1 MRWNTVGRLAAFLIV
16 AVAIAGVFALKH
28 RDSGLRTPAPPPPP
42 PEPLP
47 RMVDL
52 GADKCIPCKLMAPIL
67 KQLRKDYAD
76 HFEVVFIDVWK
87 NRDVAREHG
96 VQVIPTQ
103 IFYDADGNELLRH
116 QGFFSRADILG
127 AWQDLGYRFPFVSG
141 TTEPS
146 APPQNE
152 TLSVS
157 LETLDDDETVPDEPV
172 VVEPVFDEPVEP
184 EAEPPAA
191 KVIAYYL
198 HWTVRCH
205 SCLTIEATAQQAI
218 ASAFSG
224 ELKDGRLEWH
234 AHNMELPEHSHLER
248 AFELSTSSLVLA
260 EAGGDGF
267 TRWKVLEKVW
277 DLVETPWDLETYV
290 VNETQAFLAAK
301 APLTDSPTAD

>member
-1 MRWNTVGRLAAFLIV
+1 MVGRVAAFLIV
-16 AVAIAGVFALKH
+16 AIAVGGVFALKH
-28 RDSGLRTPAPPPPP
+28 RESGPETPAPPPPP

-52 GADKCIPCKLMAPIL
+52 GADKCVPCKLMAPIL
-67 KQLRKDYAD
+67 NQLRTDYAD

-127 AWQDLGYRFPFVSG
+127 AWQQLGYRFPIVAD
-141 TTEPS
+141 TAETVV
-146 APPQNE
+146 APDSRP
-152 TLSVS
+152 LAVD
-157 LETLDDDETVPDEPV
+157 LETLREDAP
-172 VVEPVFDEPVEP
+172 VVEPRDAPA
-184 EAEPPAA
+184 AEPPAA

-205 SCLTIEATAQQAI
+205 SCLTIEATAQQAL
-218 ASAFSG
+218 ATAFAA
-224 ELKDGRLEWH
+224 ELADGGLEWH
-234 AHNMELPEHSHLER
+234 AHNMELPEYSHLDR

-260 EAGGDGF
+260 ESGGDGF
-267 TRWKVLEKVW
+267 TRWKVLEKTW

-290 VNETQAFLAAK
+290 VNETRAFLAAT
-301 APLTDSPTAD
+301 APPTDPPMAD